1 MSIAAIH
8 RETLVGKGH
17 LQSMISQLEVLLAIT
32 SDVSDKM
39 SSLSLC
45 PFPLIPPGTTDVLET
60 SVRRRTVKSKSVKRK
75 KKVRD

>member
-8 RETLVGKGH
+8 KETLVGKGH

-32 SDVSDKM
+32 CYVSDKM

-45 PFPLIPPGTTDVLET
+45 LFPLIPSGTRDVLET
-60 SVRRRTVKSKSVKRK
+60 SVR
-75 KKVRD
+75 